1 MMQRNEGH
9 IVTIASSAGRN
20 GSQYL
25 TDYSSS
31 KFALVGLHESLS
43 LELREQGFHDI
54 QTTCICPNFINTGM
68 TWYPKT
74 K

>member
-1 MMQRNEGH
+1 MMQRNTGH

-20 GSQYL
+20 GTPYL
-25 TDYSSS
+25 TDYSAS
-31 KFALVGLHESLS
+31 KFALVGLHESLA

-54 QTTCICPNFINTGM
+54 QMTCISPNFINTGM
-68 TWYPKT
+68 TWHPKT